1 MSPTPG
7 PTPAPTPAPT
17 LAPAGGARSPSR
29 RIVLRGAFTA
39 AVVTGTAVALL
50 PLLDRE
56 PDADTAAP
64 PAPAPE
70 GPGQTTEQFAEMYRG
85 REIRGTATVIVPAG
99 GPQAPAGDRAALPA
113 EPVTEIRIDG
123 RPLHVMRRAD
133 GTYLSD
139 VTHYESFPTLRE
151 TARAAVDEL
160 GAARLAPPAAH
171 RM

>member
-1 MSPTPG
+1 MSPTPAH
-7 PTPAPTPAPT
+7 P
-17 LAPAGGARSPSR
+17 GGTRVPSR

-39 AVVTGTAVALL
+39 AVVTGTAGTLL

-56 PDADTAAP
+56 RAAAAR
-64 PAPAPE
+64 PAPRATAP
-70 GPGQTTEQFAEMYRG
+70 GPVSTADEFAEMYRG
-85 REIRGTATVIVPAG
+85 REIRGTATAVVPAG
-99 GPQAPAGDRAALPA
+99 ATADDRVAIAAGPSA
-113 EPVTEIRIDG
+113 EIRIDG

-139 VTHYESFPTLRE
+139 VRHYESYPTLLE

-160 GAARLAPPAAH
+160 GAAGLAHPVAH

>member
-1 MSPTPG
+1 MSPIPAKPG
-7 PTPAPTPAPT
+7 DT
-17 LAPAGGARSPSR
+17 RIPSR

-39 AVVTGTAVALL
+39 AVVTGTAGALL
-50 PLLDRE
+50 PLLDHE
-56 PDADTAAP
+56 QTAAAR

-70 GPGQTTEQFAEMYRG
+70 APVTGPESRPGSTAEEFAEMYRG
-85 REIRGTATVIVPAG
+85 REIRGTATVVPAG
-99 GPQAPAGDRAALPA
+99 VPDDDRVKVAA
-113 EPVTEIRIDG
+113 EPGSEIRIDG

-139 VTHYESFPTLRE
+139 VRHYESYPTLLE

-160 GAARLAPPAAH
+160 GAAGLAHPAAH

>member
-1 MSPTPG
+1 MSPTPAK
-7 PTPAPTPAPT
+7 P
-17 LAPAGGARSPSR
+17 GGTRIPSR

-39 AVVTGTAVALL
+39 AVAAGTAGALL
-50 PLLDRE
+50 PLLDQER
-56 PDADTAAP
+56 AAAAR

-70 GPGQTTEQFAEMYRG
+70 APAPGPGSTAEEFAEMYRG
-85 REIRGTATVIVPAG
+85 REIRGTATLVVPAG
-99 GPQAPAGDRAALPA
+99 APDDDRVRVAA
-113 EPVTEIRIDG
+113 EPGSEIRIDG

-139 VTHYESFPTLRE
+139 VRHYESYPTLLE

-160 GAARLAPPAAH
+160 GAAGLAHPAAH

>member
-1 MSPTPG
+1 MSPTPAK
-7 PTPAPTPAPT
+7 P
-17 LAPAGGARSPSR
+17 GGTRIPSR

-39 AVVTGTAVALL
+39 AVVTGTAGALL
-50 PLLDRE
+50 PLLDQER
-56 PDADTAAP
+56 AAAAR

-70 GPGQTTEQFAEMYRG
+70 APAPGPGSTTEEFSEMYRG
-85 REIRGTATVIVPAG
+85 REIRGTATTVVPAG
-99 GPQAPAGDRAALPA
+99 APDDDRVMVAA
-113 EPVTEIRIDG
+113 EPGSEIRIDG

-139 VTHYESFPTLRE
+139 VRHYESYPTLLE

-160 GAARLAPPAAH
+160 GAAGLAHPAAH

>member
-1 MSPTPG
+1 MSPTPAK
-7 PTPAPTPAPT
+7 P
-17 LAPAGGARSPSR
+17 GGTRIPSR

-39 AVVTGTAVALL
+39 AVVTGTAGALL
-50 PLLDRE
+50 PLLDHER
-56 PDADTAAP
+56 AAAAR

-70 GPGQTTEQFAEMYRG
+70 APAPGLGSRPGSTTEEFAEMYRG
-85 REIRGTATVIVPAG
+85 REIRGTATVVVSAG
-99 GPQAPAGDRAALPA
+99 ARDDDRVMVAA
-113 EPVTEIRIDG
+113 EPGSEIRIDG

-139 VTHYESFPTLRE
+139 VRHYESYPTLLE

-160 GAARLAPPAAH
+160 GSARLAHPAAH

>member
-1 MSPTPG
+1 MSPTPAKPGG
-7 PTPAPTPAPT
+7 P
-17 LAPAGGARSPSR
+17 RVPSR

-39 AVVTGTAVALL
+39 AVVTGTAGALL

-56 PDADTAAP
+56 QAAAAR

-70 GPGQTTEQFAEMYRG
+70 APGSGPGSMTDEFAEMYRG
-85 REIRGTATVIVPAG
+85 REIRGTATVVVPAG
-99 GPQAPAGDRAALPA
+99 APDDDRVAIVA
-113 EPVTEIRIDG
+113 EPGAEIRIDG

-139 VTHYESFPTLRE
+139 VRHYESYPTLLE

-160 GAARLAPPAAH
+160 GAAQLAHPAAH

>member
-1 MSPTPG
+1 MSPTPAKPG
-7 PTPAPTPAPT
+7 G
-17 LAPAGGARSPSR
+17 APAPSR

-39 AVVTGTAVALL
+39 AVATGTAGALL

-56 PDADTAAP
+56 RTAEAR
-64 PAPAPE
+64 PAPD
-70 GPGQTTEQFAEMYRG
+70 PGRVGSGSPAEQFAEMYRG
-85 REIRGTATVIVPAG
+85 REIRTAAASAVPAG
-99 GPQAPAGDRAALPA
+99 AADDARVAIAA

-139 VTHYESFPTLRE
+139 VRHYESYPTLLE

-160 GAARLAPPAAH
+160 GDARLAHPAAAH
-171 RM
+171 PM

>member
-1 MSPTPG
+1 MN
-7 PTPAPTPAPT
+7 PTPAKP
-17 LAPAGGARSPSR
+17 GGTRIPSR

-39 AVVTGTAVALL
+39 AVVTGTAGALL
-50 PLLDRE
+50 PLLDHER
-56 PDADTAAP
+56 AAAAR

-70 GPGQTTEQFAEMYRG
+70 APAPGPGSRPGSTTEEFAEMYRG
-85 REIRGTATVIVPAG
+85 REIRGTATLVVPAG
-99 GPQAPAGDRAALPA
+99 APDDDRVRVAA
-113 EPVTEIRIDG
+113 EPGSEIRIDG

-139 VTHYESFPTLRE
+139 VRHYESYPTLLE

-160 GAARLAPPAAH
+160 GAAGLAHPAAH